1 MFFIDDEMRVV
12 APKYDKVL
20 IYTASADTGKIPNRF
35 MPDNAEDILFPRQK
49 VCWSCIRL

>member
-20 IYTASADTGKIPNRF
+20 IYTVSADTGKFRTALCQT
-35 MPDNAEDILFPRQK
+35 MQK
-49 VCWSCIRL
+49 IFCFLGRKFVRVV